1 MARLIFV
8 NRFFYPDH
16 SATSQILSD
25 LAFALS
31 GNGHDVHVVTS
42 QQIYDQ
48 PAASLPAEET
58 VNGVRVHRVL
68 TTRYGRA
75 GLSGRAVDYLSFYA
89 SVVPR
94 LREAAGRDDI
104 VIAKTDP
111 PLISVVAAGVARHRS
126 AHLVNWLQDIYP
138 EVAMELKVPL
148 TRPAAR
154 ALIPPRNWSL
164 RTAKVNVVLGTSMAA
179 RLAAIG
185 VAADRIR
192 IIPNWID
199 DRAIMPVPRKDNA
212 LRREWKLQDKFVVGY
227 SGNLGR
233 AHEFETLLAAA
244 DRLRSDPRFAFVVIG
259 GGRQFDRLAGA
270 VDRRKLT
277 DSFRLLPYQ
286 DRQQLRLSLGVPDV
300 HWISM
305 HPPLEG
311 LIFPSKFYGIAA
323 AGRPL
328 IALTGGRG
336 EIAELVR
343 RHDCGVVV
351 EPGDADGFARTLT
364 KLADDPALCTTMGAR
379 ARAMLEQQFSRQHA
393 IAAWEAL
400 LKTLAPED
408 AASRS

>member
-31 GNGHDVHVVTS
+31 RNGHDVHVITS
-42 QQIYDQ
+42 RQIYDQ
-48 PAASLPAEET
+48 PAASLPVEEE
-58 VNGVRVHRVL
+58 VNGVRVQRVQ

-75 GLSGRAVDYLSFYA
+75 GLSRRAVDYLSFYA
-89 SVVPR
+89 SVVPP
-94 LREAAGRDDI
+94 LRQTVGRGDI

-111 PLISVVAAGVARHRS
+111 PLISVIAACVAKLRS

-148 TRPAAR
+148 SHQAAR
-154 ALIPPRNWSL
+154 ALIPPRDWSL
-164 RTAKVNVVLGTSMAA
+164 RAASVNVVLGTSMAM
-179 RLAAIG
+179 RLAATG
-185 VAADRIR
+185 VSADRIR
-192 IIPNWID
+192 IIPNWTD
-199 DRAIMPVPRKDNA
+199 DRTITPVPRQENA
-212 LRREWKLQDKFVVGY
+212 LRTEWNLEDKFVVGY

-244 DRLRSDPRFAFVVIG
+244 DRLRSDPRFVFVVIG

-270 VDRRKLT
+270 VDERELRK
-277 DSFRLLPYQ
+277 SFRLFPYL

-343 RHDCGVVV
+343 RHGCGFVV

-364 KLADDPALCTTMGAR
+364 VLADNPALCATMGAR
-379 ARAMLEQQFSRQHA
+379 ARAMLEQNFTRRHA

-400 LKTLAPED
+400 LKTLST
-408 AASRS
+408 ASSG

>member
-1 MARLIFV
+1 
-8 NRFFYPDH
+8 
-16 SATSQILSD
+16 
-25 LAFALS
+25 
-31 GNGHDVHVVTS
+31 
-42 QQIYDQ
+42 
-48 PAASLPAEET
+48 
-58 VNGVRVHRVL
+58 
-68 TTRYGRA
+68 
-75 GLSGRAVDYLSFYA
+75 
-89 SVVPR
+89 
-94 LREAAGRDDI
+94 
-104 VIAKTDP
+104 
-111 PLISVVAAGVARHRS
+111 AAGVARHRS

-185 VAADRIR
+185 VSADRIR

-270 VDRRKLT
+270 IDERKLT

-364 KLADDPALCTTMGAR
+364 KLADDPALCATMGAR

-400 LKTLAPED
+400 LKTLSPED

>member
-31 GNGHDVHVVTS
+31 ENGHDVHVVAS
-42 QQIYDQ
+42 RQIYDQ

-58 VNGVRVHRVL
+58 VNGVRIHRVL
-68 TTRYGRA
+68 TTRYGRV
-75 GLSGRAVDYLSFYA
+75 GLSSRAVDYLSFYA
-89 SVVPR
+89 SVIPHLCQLTR
-94 LREAAGRDDI
+94 RGDI

-111 PLISVVAAGVARHRS
+111 PLISIIAAAVARYRS
-126 AHLVNWLQDIYP
+126 AYLVNWLQDIYP

-148 TRPAAR
+148 SSPAAR
-154 ALIPPRNWSL
+154 ALMPPRNWSL
-164 RTAKVNVVLGTSMAA
+164 RAAKVNVVLGTSMAA
-179 RLAAIG
+179 RLAAID
-185 VAADRIR
+185 VPADRIR

-199 DRAIMPVPRKDNA
+199 DQAIMPVPHQDNA

-259 GGRQFDRLAGA
+259 GGRQFDGLAAA
-270 VDRRKLT
+270 VEERKLA

-286 DRQQLRLSLGVPDV
+286 DREKLRYSLGVPDV

-311 LIFPSKFYGIAA
+311 LLFPSKFYGIAA
-323 AGRPL
+323 AGRAV
-328 IALTGGRG
+328 IALTGGQG
-336 EIAELVR
+336 EIAWLVR
-343 RHDCGVVV
+343 RHACGFVV
-351 EPGDADGFARTLT
+351 EPGDADGFTRAIT
-364 KLADDPALCTTMGAR
+364 KLADDPALCAAMGAR
-379 ARAMLEQQFSRQHA
+379 ARTMLERQFSRQHA
-393 IAAWEAL
+393 IAAWETL
-400 LKTLAPED
+400 LGMLATAD
-408 AASRS
+408 APVR